1 MGIERFMRKK
11 NLFVLILM
19 IFAGLITAQACLAQS
34 IDSKEADTG
43 KKELALEAKPILS
56 MGSGDS
62 SGAGSSQLSENL
74 LAKKERLVTDGF
86 GNAVKNMDEKF
97 SLAGVGK
104 NAKHVL
110 VSTPQVQAQAQASKK
125 QKSEVAQ
132 PEKKKTWWIFKKET
146 GLNNMKEYSVEEM
159 PGLLK
164 LDDCIKI
171 AIKNNIQLE
180 VADKS
185 MKLAQMRVFEAKRN
199 MLPTATINFD
209 QYSGRIDNLAYNGRK
224 QYIEGQQP
232 IFHGGELYY
241 TMKQAETNL
250 EVTRN
255 DYNRVKNEL
264 ILQVKK
270 GYYTLAKAKEN
281 LNFQQALSKEVD
293 RILDMV
299 NKEYDAGVTSKIE
312 FLNVSSQAGQVKYQL
327 ASAEGDFSVADLIL
341 KQSMNLD
348 TSKKIEIEPGL
359 EFKKVDIDFEEALHA
374 ALVNRPEMK
383 INSLMIDYYNYGKG
397 IARAKSLPKI
407 DLIGNWGLAK
417 EQFAS
422 GEDIGGVVAGSAE
435 STDPAKIEQQWY
447 AGIKASVPI
456 WGSTAEYSWT
466 KEQWVPT
473 VSTFQGTEAVTNSF
487 KLHILDHLDT
497 YSDKQLAEVDFAKA
511 RQELNKIKQDVTLE
525 VRENCFNYE
534 KALIQLDT
542 ATNKVQYQ
550 EKDLE
555 FTKLKRGIDE
565 AQDSNV
571 VDSMIK
577 LAQEKFGY
585 VQALTDC
592 HISLASINK
601 AIGIED
607 YFRDEKET

>member
-1 MGIERFMRKK
+1 MRKEK
-11 NLFVLILM
+11 LFALIL
-19 IFAGLITAQACLAQS
+19 IVIASLVLARGLFAQS

-43 KKELALEAKPILS
+43 KKELALEVKPILRMEGGEPAES
-56 MGSGDS
+56 
-62 SGAGSSQLSENL
+62 GSSQLSENL

-86 GNAVKNMDEKF
+86 GKAIKNMDEKF
-97 SLAGVGK
+97 SLDGVGK
-104 NAKHVL
+104 NAKPVL
-110 VSTPQVQAQAQASKK
+110 TIASQAQASKK
-125 QKSEVAQ
+125 PSAEVVR
-132 PEKKKTWWIFKKET
+132 PEKKKTWWVFKKET
-146 GLNNMKEYSVEEM
+146 GLNNIKTYSTEEM
-159 PGLLK
+159 PGLLR

-171 AIKNNIQLE
+171 AIKNNIPLE
-180 VADKS
+180 VAEKS

-199 MLPTATINFD
+199 MLPTATINAD
-209 QYSGRIDNLAYNGRK
+209 IYSGRVSGAAYIGKK

-232 IFHGGELYY
+232 VFHGGELYY

-281 LNFQQALSKEVD
+281 LDFQQVLSKEVD
-293 RILDMV
+293 RIMDMV
-299 NKEYDAGVTSKIE
+299 NKEYEAGVTSKIE
-312 FLNVSSQAGQVKYQL
+312 LLNVSSQAGQVKYQL
-327 ASAEGDFSVADLIL
+327 TSAEGDLSIADLIL
-341 KQSMNLD
+341 KQAMNLD
-348 TSKKIEIEPGL
+348 PAKKIEIEPSL
-359 EFKKVDIDFEEALHA
+359 EFKKVNIDFEESLCA
-374 ALVNRPEMK
+374 AFANRPEMK

-417 EQFAS
+417 EEFTS
-422 GEDIGGVVAGSAE
+422 EDELAGGKSLGLDVAPRE
-435 STDPAKIEQQWY
+435 KLEQQYY

-466 KEQWVPT
+466 KEKWVPV
-473 VSTFQGTEAVTNSF
+473 VSAFQGTEAVTNSF
-487 KLHILDHLDT
+487 KLHILDKLDA
-497 YSDKQLAEVDFAKA
+497 YSDKQLAEIDFTKA

-542 ATNKVQYQ
+542 ATNKVKYQ

-571 VDSMIK
+571 IDSMIK

-607 YFRDEKET
+607 YFRDEKPDTDNK